1 MLGKWLPGL
10 FGSKGDGVVS
20 TDLRVGDATQI
31 EGNLP
36 VINPRS
42 LHIAS
47 LHYSTAGFG

>member
-10 FGSKGDGVVS
+10 FGGKGDGVVS

-36 VINPRS
+36 SSISDRYTLP
-42 LHIAS
+42 A
-47 LHYSTAGFG
+47 YTTAGSG